1 MWAKRIV
8 KSWHKTT
15 TEVYVNF
22 GVHQSK
28 YQEQYW
34 KRILIGVGELHRE
47 KQDDKEVVSIIRIE
61 RKYAKRKSVTRQ
73 LHKSGN
79 NNRMGKIMKTITK

>member
-1 MWAKRIV
+1 
-8 KSWHKTT
+8 
-15 TEVYVNF
+15 
-22 GVHQSK
+22 
-28 YQEQYW
+28 
-34 KRILIGVGELHRE
+34 LIGVGELHRE